1 MEGQS
6 RKGAKPPQGKERS
19 LLLLTSVSLSP
30 KFMDY
35 LAFPLRIDPSGRMA
49 RSNGAEENL
58 LRLLKIMLT
67 TPARGWPG
75 SEDFGIRDALADLPF
90 KFGLRQETIKRINSS
105 LRELGIDWVEVK
117 MIEIDPSSDAYEPA
131 YVFTLFY
138 KSRGVEI
145 ERLQIR

>member
-1 MEGQS
+1 MEPVAANS
-6 RKGAKPPQGKERS
+6 RRCAN
-19 LLLLTSVSLSP
+19 
-30 KFMDY
+30 MDY
-35 LAFPLRIDPSGRMA
+35 LAFPLRIDSVGRMA

-58 LRLLKIMLT
+58 LRLLKIMLA

-75 SEDFGIRDALADLPF
+75 LQDFGVRDALADLPF
-90 KFGLRQETIKRINSS
+90 KIGLRQETVRQINGS

-138 KSRGVEI
+138 KDKGI
-145 ERLQIR
+145 ERVQIK

>member
-1 MEGQS
+1 
-6 RKGAKPPQGKERS
+6 
-19 LLLLTSVSLSP
+19 
-30 KFMDY
+30 MDY
-35 LAFPLRIDPSGRMA
+35 LAFPLRIDPAGRMA

-58 LRLLKIMLT
+58 MRLLKIMLT

-75 SEDFGIRDALADLPF
+75 LQDFGVRDALADLPF
-90 KFGLRQETIKRINSS
+90 KFNLRQETVKRINGN

-117 MIEIDPSSDAYEPA
+117 MIEIDHSSDTYEPA

-138 KSRGVEI
+138 KGKGI

>member
-1 MEGQS
+1 
-6 RKGAKPPQGKERS
+6 
-19 LLLLTSVSLSP
+19 
-30 KFMDY
+30 MDY
-35 LAFPLRIDPSGRMA
+35 LAFPLRIDPIGRMA

-58 LRLLKIMLT
+58 LLLLKIMLK

-75 SEDFGIRDALADLPF
+75 TEDFGVRDALAELQF
-90 KFGLRQETIKRINSS
+90 KYGLRQETVKRINSC

-117 MIEIDPSSDAYEPA
+117 MIEIDPSSDAYEPT

-138 KSRGVEI
+138 QGKGVEI